1 MGGRVNSRI
10 GAADRERIGGKA
22 VSLRRLQQLG
32 FRVPAFVTV
41 PVGHTGIT
49 PEVRS
54 FLDTSLTYAVRSSSP
69 VEDGAAHS
77 FAGQFTTILGVP
89 GDAGSI
95 GEAVLQVLE
104 SASSSR
110 LQGYGRAPA
119 TVEMAVVV
127 QHMVPSLYSGVAFS
141 RNPLTGL
148 DEVVIESAQGVGE
161 GVVGGLI
168 NPDRWVFRWGCFVS
182 RPPTGDDALAERVAR
197 GTRAIASGL
206 GHPVDVEWAWD
217 GTDLWWLQARPIT
230 GLENVTIYSRRIA
243 KEVMPGIISP
253 LTWSVNVPVVNRAW
267 IRLIDAAVGPTGLS
281 PDRLARRFGGRA
293 YFDMTAL
300 GAVFERAGMPRDS
313 LELLIGLDDGPE
325 KPSMRPTFGA
335 ALRNLPRMARLGW
348 SVLRYPRRAE
358 RDLDSIRHEATTER
372 PLDELSD
379 LDLACA
385 VERAMERAERAAYA
399 NIVVPLLAAAHA
411 GRARKAL
418 QSAGIDPDTV
428 DPTAGMP
435 QAGAHDPDRGLG
447 EVRAAVGMLPP
458 ELRAGLADTGWEGLI
473 SDGRC
478 ADLVAAVERYL
489 DRFGALSERTTD
501 LTAVPWRE
509 DPIRVVRMAH
519 TPARQRTGLAVA
531 STGVGRRV
539 RRKVESAGRMQ
550 ILRESVSQ
558 AYTGIY
564 MDLRPL
570 LMEAGSRLAFSG
582 RLPTP
587 ERVVHLDIAEVLV
600 ALRGGDLAI
609 DVVDVRAAE
618 MLEAEGYRAPELIVG
633 DDFVPLPAL
642 LGTVEFRGVG
652 SSRGRHRGPV
662 VVVRDPTAHPALEPG
677 TVLAVP
683 HSDVSWTPLFA
694 RAAAVVSEAGG
705 MLSHS
710 SIVAREFG
718 IPCVVSAEGV
728 CDLDDGTEVVVD
740 GYTGV
745 VTVVGS

>member
-1 MGGRVNSRI
+1 M
-10 GAADRERIGGKA
+10 
-22 VSLRRLQQLG
+22 
-32 FRVPAFVTV
+32 TV
-41 PVGHTGIT
+41 PVGHVGIT

-69 VEDGAAHS
+69 VEDGADHS
-77 FAGQFTTILGVP
+77 FAGQFTTKLGVP
-89 GDAGSI
+89 GDVASI
-95 GEAVLQVLE
+95 EDAVRQVLE
-104 SASSSR
+104 SASSDR
-110 LQGYGRAPA
+110 LHAYRPHPA
-119 TVEMAVVV
+119 AVAMAVVV
-127 QHMVPSLYSGVAFS
+127 QRMVPALYSGVAFS

-148 DEVVIESAQGVGE
+148 DEVVIESARGTGE

-168 NPDRWVFRWGCFVS
+168 NPDRWVFRWGSFVS
-182 RPPTGDDALAERVAR
+182 RPPVGDDHLAERVAR
-197 GTRAIASGL
+197 GTKAIAVGF

-217 GTDLWWLQARPIT
+217 GTDVWWLQARPIT
-230 GLENVTIYSRRIA
+230 GLEDVTIYSRRIA

-325 KPSMRPTFGA
+325 KPSMRPGTGA
-335 ALRNLPRMARLGW
+335 ALANLPRMARLGW
-348 SVLRYPRRAE
+348 SVLRYPDRAE
-358 RDLDSIRHEATTER
+358 RDLDSIRHEARAE
-372 PLDELSD
+372 PGLEELSD
-379 LDLACA
+379 PELASA
-385 VERAMERAERAAYA
+385 VERAMNRAERAAYA
-399 NIVVPLLAAAHA
+399 NIVVPLLASARA

-428 DPTAGMP
+428 DPTWGMP
-435 QAGAHDPDRGLG
+435 QAGAHDPDRGLH
-447 EVRAAVGMLPP
+447 EVREAVGELPP
-458 ELRAGLADTGWEGLI
+458 ELRAGLADTVWESLVA
-473 SDGRC
+473 DERC
-478 ADLVAAVERYL
+478 ADVVAAVERYL

-509 DPIRVVRMAH
+509 DPNRVIRMAV
-519 TPARQRTGLAVA
+519 TPARERTGLAVTT
-531 STGVGRRV
+531 TGVSRGIRK
-539 RRKVESAGRMQ
+539 KVESAGRMQ

-570 LMEAGSRLAFSG
+570 LMEAGRRLAASG
-582 RLPTP
+582 RLPTA
-587 ERVVHLDIAEVLV
+587 ERVIHLEIAEVLA

-609 DVVDVRAAE
+609 DLIDVRAVE
-618 MLEAEGYRAPELIVG
+618 MIEAEGYRVPELIVG

-652 SSRGRHRGPV
+652 SARGRHRGPV
-662 VVVRDPTAHPALEPG
+662 VVVRDPTAHRVLGPG

-694 RAAAVVSEAGG
+694 RAAAVVAEAGG

-718 IPCVVSAEGV
+718 IPCVVSVEGV
-728 CDLDDGTEVVVD
+728 CDLADGTEVVVD

-745 VTVVGS
+745 VTVVAS